1 MFSKSD
7 DKSKTEPQMSTKKTI
22 PGTAGPATP
31 SIISADLRVIGN
43 LESDGDLQ
51 VDGQVE
57 GDIRTRSVIIGE
69 GAHVKGAI
77 LADSVR
83 VCGAVTGQIKA
94 ASVTLA
100 STAKVKG
107 DVIQQSFSVE
117 AGASLEGRV
126 SRHDSAKADS
136 RPEATG
142 VRPIHEEAAAK
153 AAQAVGST
161 GNGEM
166 SRKPAAG

>member
-7 DKSKTEPQMSTKKTI
+7 DKSKTEPQMSTKKVI

-57 GDIRTRSVIIGE
+57 GDIRTRSVIVGE

-100 STAKVKG
+100 GTAMVKG

-126 SRHDSAKADS
+126 SRHDSAKDDS

-153 AAQAVGST
+153 AAQAVGSA

>member
-7 DKSKTEPQMSTKKTI
+7 DNSKTEPKMNKNQTAPGTSAG
-22 PGTAGPATP
+22 PGTA

-51 VDGQVE
+51 VDGQIE
-57 GDIRTRSVIIGE
+57 GDIRTRSVIVGE
-69 GAHVKGAI
+69 SAHVKGAI
-77 LADSVR
+77 LAESVR

-117 AGASLEGRV
+117 AGALLEGRV
-126 SRHDSAKADS
+126 TRKDSAASEK
-136 RPEATG
+136 RPL
-142 VRPIHEEAAAK
+142 HEEAAAK
-153 AAQAVGST
+153 ASQAVGSA
-161 GNGEM
+161 GNGGI

>member
-7 DKSKTEPQMSTKKTI
+7 DTSKTQPNMNKSQPA
-22 PGTAGPATP
+22 PGASAGPATP

-43 LESDGDLQ
+43 LKSDGDLQ

-57 GDIRTRSVIIGE
+57 GDIRTRSVIVGE

-83 VCGAVTGQIKA
+83 VCGSVTGQIKA

-117 AGASLEGRV
+117 AGAVLEGRV
-126 SRHDSAKADS
+126 TRKDSAAGGTAGAS
-136 RPEATG
+136 GQRPL
-142 VRPIHEEAAAK
+142 HEEAVAK
-153 AAQAVGST
+153 VAQAVGSASNHEI
-161 GNGEM
+161 G
-166 SRKPAAG
+166 RKPVAG